1 VSDTDR
7 RDTIDAQSDDLLGA
21 LRARERNLALSLRT
35 ACPALV
41 VSYQA
46 ATQTVTVL
54 VGALTVEDRGVPIP
68 IPDPPLQI
76 TNVPVAFPR
85 AMAGA
90 AYDTWPIVPNDTG
103 MLICCDRSLGE
114 WRRLGVPADPV
125 SNHTHSLGDAVFFPG
140 PARPDAAVI
149 TPPPSLTARVVEA
162 PLINLGQGAINAVL
176 RGTAAA
182 GSITAL
188 RAVLAGITPA
198 TETDPAS
205 VVVTANACRI
215 AILALCDAITNNLST
230 RVFTV

>member
-1 VSDTDR
+1 MSDTDR

-41 VSYQA
+41 VDYQA

-54 VGALTVEDRGVPIP
+54 VGALTVEDRGVPVP
-68 IPDPPLQI
+68 IPDPALQI
-76 TNVPVAFPR
+76 ANVPVAFPR

-90 AYDTWPIVPNDTG
+90 AYDTWPIVRNDTG

-162 PLINLGQGAINAVL
+162 PLIHLGQGAINAVL

-188 RAVLAGITPA
+188 RAVLAGIAPAVDPA
-198 TETDPAS
+198 TA
-205 VVVTANACRI
+205 VVTANACQI